1 MRIVY
6 LLLILSCMMTERLYA
21 QITCIGDED
30 LVSKVQNSDKRYKFI
45 YVFCNYCQA
54 SQVRYPE
61 VVKLIHDNKDMD
73 SFFIC
78 AQDSSEIAEY
88 VDTCK
93 VASTM
98 YVINQNRKRKM
109 VSFYNPIK
117 ATCKF
122 LKKQLGVDT
131 DKMGASD
138 FCVLDK
144 DNKVI
149 AQTNW
154 AMNDEDYF
162 KLLKESLNIRSAD

>member
-1 MRIVY
+1 
-6 LLLILSCMMTERLYA
+6 
-21 QITCIGDED
+21 
-30 LVSKVQNSDKRYKFI
+30 
-45 YVFCNYCQA
+45 
-54 SQVRYPE
+54 
-61 VVKLIHDNKDMD
+61 
-73 SFFIC
+73 
-78 AQDSSEIAEY
+78 
-88 VDTCK
+88 
-93 VASTM
+93 M